1 MNKKIIFIIILA
13 IALIGSGFGVYYYF
27 SSEDK
32 NTTLTKIEKEWI
44 ENNKQNLI
52 DLGVSNDIPVLNY
65 VGEGLVFD
73 YFTDLEKN
81 TGLEFNRISYNISD
95 NITTKYSFKSVKN
108 ISDNQIEVY
117 ADNYVLF
124 STENKHY
131 QDLNEIKDLK
141 IGVLESDLAEI
152 KNYLNCSS
160 CEIKGYKSIKDIV
173 DNILG
178 NESSNIT
185 ASLNAMV
192 VPQLLSL
199 EHSLNDK
206 LHNNYLI
213 NDLHLYYVIN
223 LGDNSKLNNIIKKYY
238 KKWSNESF
246 DQEFN
251 KYFTSSYF
259 EFSQTDQNSM
269 ASFKGKRYKYGYIEN
284 APYDLNINGT
294 LYGTNKAILD
304 KFSTVAD
311 IEILYEEYS
320 NVGDLLNGFNN
331 GDIDIFY
338 NTSSK
343 SGYDLNGYIATD
355 VYNDQIAIISNS
367 KTTLDITSLKSLND
381 VRVGVLKD
389 SYIGKLVSENTKKVV
404 EYKTIKELVNSKESV
419 IAIDFNT
426 YNYYAKTNLK
436 NYKIEYLKDNDNAS
450 YVMKSVANNSIF
462 NEYLDFYLSSLSQNR
477 EIGLG
482 LNEINNHTN
491 SKELIKKIILIS
503 GVTLLFV
510 GSIILTSQLNKA
522 NKPTISFKK
531 SEKIK
536 YMDMLTSLK
545 NRNYLNDNIDT
556 WDASKVYPQTIIIID
571 LNNIAYIN
579 DNYGHNAGDEEIKEA
594 ANVLIKNQV
603 INSDI
608 MRTNG
613 NEFLIYL
620 VGYKDRQIELYIK
633 KLNKELKELSHG
645 FGAAIGYSMI
655 TDDIKTIDDA
665 INEATIDMRKIKEE
679 ANDQK
684 NI

>member
-13 IALIGSGFGVYYYF
+13 IALIGSGFGVYYYL

-32 NTTLTKIEKEWI
+32 NTSLTKIEKEWI

-95 NITTKYSFKSVKN
+95 NITTKYSFKSVKT
-108 ISDNQIEVY
+108 ISDNQVEVY

-131 QDLNEIKDLK
+131 QDLNEINDLK
-141 IGVLESDLAEI
+141 IGVLESDLDEI

-178 NESSNIT
+178 NESSNIP

-199 EHSLNDK
+199 EHSLNEK

-238 KKWSNESF
+238 KKWSSENF

-269 ASFKGKRYKYGYIEN
+269 ASFKGKRYKYGYVEN

-320 NVGDLLNGFNN
+320 NIGDLLNGFNN
-331 GDIDIFY
+331 GDVDIFY

-355 VYNDQIAIISNS
+355 VYNDQIAVISNS

-389 SYIGKLVSENTKKVV
+389 SYIGKLVGENTKKVV
-404 EYKTIKELVNSKESV
+404 EYKTIKELVNSKEAV

-426 YNYYAKTNLK
+426 YNYYAKTTLK

-462 NEYLDFYLSSLSQNR
+462 NEYLDFYLSSLSQNK

-491 SKELIKKIILIS
+491 
-503 GVTLLFV
+503 
-510 GSIILTSQLNKA
+510 
-522 NKPTISFKK
+522 
-531 SEKIK
+531 
-536 YMDMLTSLK
+536 
-545 NRNYLNDNIDT
+545 
-556 WDASKVYPQTIIIID
+556 
-571 LNNIAYIN
+571 
-579 DNYGHNAGDEEIKEA
+579 
-594 ANVLIKNQV
+594 
-603 INSDI
+603 
-608 MRTNG
+608 
-613 NEFLIYL
+613 
-620 VGYKDRQIELYIK
+620 
-633 KLNKELKELSHG
+633 
-645 FGAAIGYSMI
+645 
-655 TDDIKTIDDA
+655 
-665 INEATIDMRKIKEE
+665 
-679 ANDQK
+679 
-684 NI
+684 

>member
-462 NEYLDFYLSSLSQNR
+462 NEYLDFYLSSLSQNK

>member
-13 IALIGSGFGVYYYF
+13 IALIGSGFGVYYYL

-32 NTTLTKIEKEWI
+32 NTSLTKIEKEWI

-95 NITTKYSFKSVKN
+95 NITTKYSFKGVKT

-141 IGVLESDLAEI
+141 IGVLETDLAEI

-173 DNILG
+173 NNILG

-199 EHSLNDK
+199 EHSLNEK

-238 KKWSNESF
+238 KKWSSENF

-269 ASFKGKRYKYGYIEN
+269 ASFKGKRYKYGYVEN

-304 KFSTVAD
+304 NFSTVAD

-320 NVGDLLNGFNN
+320 NIGDLLNGFNN
-331 GDIDIFY
+331 GDVDIFY

-367 KTTLDITSLKSLND
+367 KTTLDITSLKS
-381 VRVGVLKD
+381 RK
-389 SYIGKLVSENTKKVV
+389 
-404 EYKTIKELVNSKESV
+404 
-419 IAIDFNT
+419 
-426 YNYYAKTNLK
+426 
-436 NYKIEYLKDNDNAS
+436 YL
-450 YVMKSVANNSIF
+450 
-462 NEYLDFYLSSLSQNR
+462 
-477 EIGLG
+477 
-482 LNEINNHTN
+482 
-491 SKELIKKIILIS
+491 LI
-503 GVTLLFV
+503 
-510 GSIILTSQLNKA
+510 Q
-522 NKPTISFKK
+522 
-531 SEKIK
+531 
-536 YMDMLTSLK
+536 
-545 NRNYLNDNIDT
+545 
-556 WDASKVYPQTIIIID
+556 
-571 LNNIAYIN
+571 
-579 DNYGHNAGDEEIKEA
+579 
-594 ANVLIKNQV
+594 
-603 INSDI
+603 
-608 MRTNG
+608 
-613 NEFLIYL
+613 
-620 VGYKDRQIELYIK
+620 
-633 KLNKELKELSHG
+633 
-645 FGAAIGYSMI
+645 
-655 TDDIKTIDDA
+655 
-665 INEATIDMRKIKEE
+665 
-679 ANDQK
+679 
-684 NI
+684 